1 MSKRHHRFGLTYGML
16 LVALLFVSCGNSSP
30 QESSSQQDASSE
42 EPYDV
47 RRMATVRGKVL
58 LDNGAMVTSGIIVEN
73 ELGETYRT
81 MTNHLSG
88 YNLRLR
94 PGSYKF
100 HFVRGFEY
108 SIVTK
113 TLTVEEYK
121 TYYIQDV
128 RLIHVEDAFAKGWVA
143 GDLHMHSYYSDGVN
157 SVPDVLI
164 SNISNGLYYAFLSDH
179 NTGRGLSEWTQGNR
193 MAAYIDANDD
203 TRMFNAYDA
212 VEVTTEFGHYQTLG
226 IGLTFD
232 MYEVL
237 LRESERVKSA
247 SEKEE
252 IIKEKIRYIGET
264 IKWAGGVAQINHP
277 YSTSTMGFSAWDTID
292 AFDTL
297 EIWNGYFHPG
307 DGRYE
312 PEQVGYQGQNY
323 RSKMKWFSLLNDI
336 KNGGHF
342 LAATAG
348 TDNHDI
354 SGPYSPKD
362 GFDEDNIQSIEDY
375 NQLFHKYGK
384 YTGAP
389 STYVKIDGPITQ
401 TKVLNAIKN
410 GYSFLTNGPLL
421 YGSVSGKSYGET
433 VTLTGST
440 ATLNLEAFARDGFE
454 SIAIVK
460 NGVNMTT
467 FNDISGTIFE
477 ENIPLTNLSIGD
489 WIVIE
494 AFGPKAQYAISN
506 PIFFSGV

>member
-1 MSKRHHRFGLTYGML
+1 MFKRPQRFAL
-16 LVALLFVSCGNSSP
+16 LFGILPALLFVSCGNSS
-30 QESSSQQDASSE
+30 SQNTSSSE
-42 EPYDV
+42 ESSIEEVYDT

-58 LDNGAMVTSGIIVEN
+58 LDNGAMVTAGIIVEN
-73 ELGETYRT
+73 ESGETYRT
-81 MTNHLSG
+81 MTNMLSG

-94 PGSYKF
+94 AGTYKF

-128 RLIHVEDAFAKGWVA
+128 RLIHLEDTYAKGWIP

-157 SVPDVLI
+157 SVPDVLV
-164 SNISNGLYYAFLSDH
+164 SNISNGLYYGFLSDH
-179 NTGRGLSEWTQGNR
+179 NTGRGLSEWAQGNR
-193 MAAYIDANDD
+193 MTAYIDANDD
-203 TRMFNAYDA
+203 ERLFNAYDA

-226 IGLTFD
+226 LGLTFD
-232 MYEVL
+232 LYEVL
-237 LRESERVKSA
+237 LRESERVKPTA
-247 SEKEE
+247 EKEA

-277 YSTSTMGFSAWDTID
+277 FSTSTMGFSAWDTID
-292 AFDTL
+292 AFDTI

-323 RSKMKWFSLLNDI
+323 RSKMKWFELLNEV

-354 SGPYSPKD
+354 SGPYSPKA
-362 GFDEDNIQSIEDY
+362 GFDEQNIQTLDDY
-375 NQLFHKYGK
+375 NELFLKYGK
-384 YTGAP
+384 YSGSP
-389 STYVKIDGPITQ
+389 RTYVNIDAPMNQ
-401 TKVLNAIKN
+401 AKVLEAIKN
-410 GYSFLTNGPLL
+410 GHSFMTNGPLV
-421 YGSVSGKSYGET
+421 YGTVSGKSYGET
-433 VTLTGST
+433 VALSGST
-440 ATLNLEAFARDGFE
+440 AILELEAFARDGFE
-454 SIAIVK
+454 SIGIVK
-460 NGVNMTT
+460 NGVTVASI
-467 FNDISGTIFE
+467 DEISGTRFNDSIE
-477 ENIPLTNLSIGD
+477 LTDLVSDD

-494 AFGPKAQYAISN
+494 AFGPMAQYAISN
-506 PIFFSGV
+506 PIFFQ